1 MRVVLASNNIE
12 LLTYSHKNK
21 LIDLSPNENKPPY
34 VMKFSIAASPRSSDG
49 LEDGPPQPAT
59 VARRQSSGP
68 ARHNPVAGQRVK
80 AQVGRLALA
89 QVYYD
94 RTIEEKGRGSV

>member
-12 LLTYSHKNK
+12 LITYSHKNK
-21 LIDLSPNENKPPY
+21 LIDLSSNENKPPY

-59 VARRQSSGP
+59 ATSSGP
-68 ARHNPVAGQRVK
+68 VRHDPLAGRRVE
-80 AQVGRLALA
+80 AQV
-89 QVYYD
+89 
-94 RTIEEKGRGSV
+94 